1 MYIAAGAG
9 KGTLSMRAYFFLFLL
24 SGLLLYGSLCTTE
37 VKAEENLTITEQ
49 EDLCQETTTVTT
61 AEELARWLAALD
73 GNGGQVTLGA
83 AITIEDSIFA
93 YEDQANPIRICTGSF
108 GLIYDGGSISTL
120 GVELIGEGVD
130 MPVLEIRGI
139 EDKYGWFQVPDWN
152 KILSDMDVTATGRD
166 GLGGVAVLVTEDKVK
181 RSSTASYEIRGRIHS
196 YGEEAVGLMLTLDHP
211 VDIYFLDIDVE
222 GTNACA
228 VTAPSGADVFGCSLS
243 ALGKG
248 AVTAAGNGIVLDT
261 CLLSSEPEDAKV
273 ISRTIERIVGLE
285 PQIKQNIDY
294 RSINLRLYEAKRYLL
309 TGGRYLDICLEYDP
323 DIFEDLDTS
332 VLGEMKIPV
341 SLPPCLQGL
350 GLENEEPFTFHIR
363 IQAPDLPIIDYI
375 SQKEDILTF
384 LTWDDAAWESGWIL
398 WCSEDEGATW
408 TNITGWEKVMWCE
421 DPFSGTIFQMDVQG
435 LEQPILLVLENSA
448 GWGNVVSLIP
458 GENGVISMGPGGDR
472 DGGDREE
479 LPGSDGGEHN
489 SDNTGGAAEDDSKEN
504 GPREDGSEENG
515 SKEDGSKEDESKE
528 DGSKKDGSE
537 EDESK
542 GDGTKEN
549 SHIESPAVKDVLM
562 GNHSIN
568 NISVEGPP
576 SDEITGGFP
585 GSSLT
590 GDTYSHGSSKKAV
603 SNTSPVDT
611 NGIGEP
617 AKTPVSEQDTEKKT
631 DNTVSSAN
639 HQAADGTEL
648 LLSVLVLCTA
658 GVISVFATFRKKT
671 GERRCRH
678 KR

>member
-1 MYIAAGAG
+1 
-9 KGTLSMRAYFFLFLL
+9 
-24 SGLLLYGSLCTTE
+24 
-37 VKAEENLTITEQ
+37 
-49 EDLCQETTTVTT
+49 
-61 AEELARWLAALD
+61 
-73 GNGGQVTLGA
+73 
-83 AITIEDSIFA
+83 
-93 YEDQANPIRICTGSF
+93 
-108 GLIYDGGSISTL
+108 
-120 GVELIGEGVD
+120 
-130 MPVLEIRGI
+130 
-139 EDKYGWFQVPDWN
+139 
-152 KILSDMDVTATGRD
+152 
-166 GLGGVAVLVTEDKVK
+166 
-181 RSSTASYEIRGRIHS
+181 
-196 YGEEAVGLMLTLDHP
+196 
-211 VDIYFLDIDVE
+211 
-222 GTNACA
+222 
-228 VTAPSGADVFGCSLS
+228 
-243 ALGKG
+243 
-248 AVTAAGNGIVLDT
+248 
-261 CLLSSEPEDAKV
+261 
-273 ISRTIERIVGLE
+273 
-285 PQIKQNIDY
+285 
-294 RSINLRLYEAKRYLL
+294 
-309 TGGRYLDICLEYDP
+309 
-323 DIFEDLDTS
+323 
-332 VLGEMKIPV
+332 
-341 SLPPCLQGL
+341 
-350 GLENEEPFTFHIR
+350 
-363 IQAPDLPIIDYI
+363 
-375 SQKEDILTF
+375 
-384 LTWDDAAWESGWIL
+384 
-398 WCSEDEGATW
+398 
-408 TNITGWEKVMWCE
+408 MWRE
-421 DPFSGTIFQMDVQG
+421 DPTSRTIFQMDVQG
-435 LEQPILLVLENSA
+435 IEQPILLALENST

-549 SHIESPAVKDVLM
+549 SHIESPAVKDALM
-562 GNHSIN
+562 GNNSIN

-631 DNTVSSAN
+631 DNTVTYAN

-658 GVISVFATFRKKT
+658 GVISVFATF
-671 GERRCRH
+671 

>member
-1 MYIAAGAG
+1 M
-9 KGTLSMRAYFFLFLL
+9 SMRAYFFLFLL
-24 SGLLLYGSLCTTE
+24 SGLLLYGSLCTIE
-37 VKAEENLTITEQ
+37 VKAAENLTTTEQ
-49 EDLCQETTTVTT
+49 EDLCPETTTVTT

-83 AITIEDSIFA
+83 AITIEDTIFP

-120 GVELIGEGVD
+120 DVELIGEGVD

-139 EDKYGWFQVPDWN
+139 EDKYEWFHVPDWN

-166 GLGGVAVLVTEDKVK
+166 GLGGVAVQVTEDKIK
-181 RSSTASYEIRGRIHS
+181 RSSTASYVIRGRIHS

-228 VTAPSGADVFGCSLS
+228 VTAPSGADMFGCSLS

-261 CLLSSEPEDAKV
+261 CLLSPEPEDATV

-285 PQIKQNIDY
+285 PQIRQNVDY
-294 RSINLRLYEAKRYLL
+294 RNISLGLYEPKRYRL

-323 DIFEDLDTS
+323 EIFKDLDTS

-350 GLENEEPFTFHIR
+350 GLENEEPFTFR
-363 IQAPDLPIIDYI
+363 VWIQEPDLPIIDYI
-375 SQKEDILTF
+375 NQEEDILTF
-384 LTWDDAAWESGWIL
+384 FTWDDAAWEPGWIL
-398 WCSEDEGATW
+398 WCSEDEGVTW
-408 TNITGWEKVMWCE
+408 TNITGWEKVVWRE
-421 DPFSGTIFQMDVQG
+421 DPTSRTIFQMDVQG
-435 LEQPILLVLENSA
+435 IEQPILLALENST